1 MTTLTVERENGAIS
15 ALIVSGHA
23 GFAYSGRDIV
33 CAAVSVLITTG
44 INALEAVAGVIPEVQ
59 QDEMATV
66 ISCRVPTELS
76 QQASHDAQVIL
87 QTVLQGFED
96 IAEAYPKHFK
106 IIDGRKSS
114 C

>member
-23 GFAYSGRDIV
+23 GFAQSGQDIV

-44 INALEAVAGVIPEVQ
+44 INALATVAGVISEVQ
-59 QDEMATV
+59 QDEKTAL
-66 ISCRVPTELS
+66 ISCCVPTELS
-76 QQASHDAQVIL
+76 KQAAHDAQVIL
-87 QTVLQGFED
+87 RTVLQGFED